1 VTKVARKTM
10 NALPCEAHAVRLA
23 HLEEKD
29 RQLNGSVKAVAS
41 ELKEV
46 RLALPSEFAML
57 REAIKSD
64 VDARVKPLQGAV
76 WKVGLTIVLGL
87 VGTALTWWF
96 RP

>member
-29 RQLNGSVKAVAS
+29 RQLNGSVRAVAS